1 MKRKLKII
9 CSILVLIFCCV
20 LVFSFRHNIDHFMQ
34 QPWWPISQ
42 KAEAKPED
50 DAVLKYTKEQREA
63 LENALTKW
71 VFEHSTQISIN
82 TSRAIVTEVMKT
94 NKPLLMLALIEV
106 ESNFV
111 PSAISNKGAI
121 GLTQVM
127 FDIHKP
133 ALLKAE
139 IIKERRDL
147 FDIGPSI
154 HAGYL
159 ILEGYL
165 LQNKGNVPKALENY
179 LGGRDGAYVNRIL
192 TNLAN
197 LYVTVS

>member
-71 VFEHSTQISIN
+71 VFENNSVEEIKKNHLFRISKQK
-82 TSRAIVTEVMKT
+82 TSLYSFGGKRERC
-94 NKPLLMLALIEV
+94 
-106 ESNFV
+106 
-111 PSAISNKGAI
+111 
-121 GLTQVM
+121 
-127 FDIHKP
+127 
-133 ALLKAE
+133 
-139 IIKERRDL
+139 KE
-147 FDIGPSI
+147 
-154 HAGYL
+154 
-159 ILEGYL
+159 
-165 LQNKGNVPKALENY
+165 
-179 LGGRDGAYVNRIL
+179 DG
-192 TNLAN
+192 
-197 LYVTVS
+197 